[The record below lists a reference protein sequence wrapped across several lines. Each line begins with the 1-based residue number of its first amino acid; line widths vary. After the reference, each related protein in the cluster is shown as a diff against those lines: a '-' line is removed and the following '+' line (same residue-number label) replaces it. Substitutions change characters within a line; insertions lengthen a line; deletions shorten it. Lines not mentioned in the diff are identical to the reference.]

1 MFTVFVPIVLVSGI
15 MFHGVGSTYNQC
27 NYMSLVGARWYYDWG
42 ANPPLCAGIEAV
54 PMIYGAGGAGKP
66 VGGNSEWVLWF
77 NEPELTGQDNFLT
90 PEQAAQLWNDNVD
103 KYPGKKHVS
112 PGVTDLVWL
121 SRFLSLVSR
130 KPDAIAIHYYAWRG
144 LDTEIART
152 TEFLRQ
158 AVDLAQ
164 RYGIGEVW
172 LTEWAAL
179 PSYMGQDGAL
189 EYERRVLTEILPSF
203 PQITRQAWFQVSYLG
218 TEEWAFGPEN
228 NTSLV
233 DYNTGIITPFGQV
246 YKEKVGGQTV
256 NPNWDE
262 RADVTKDGVVDIF
275 DIALVAGH
283 YGDKK
288 YI

>member
-1 MFTVFVPIVLVSGI
+1 MN
-15 MFHGVGSTYNQC
+15 GVGATYHQC
-27 NYMSLVGARWYYDWG
+27 SYMPMIGAKWYYDWSS
-42 ANPPLCAGIEAV
+42 NPPICDGVEAV
-54 PMIYGAGGAGKP
+54 PMIYGASSAGKP
-66 VGGNSEWVLWF
+66 VGGNSSWILWF
-77 NEPELTGQDNFLT
+77 NEPELTGQNNYLT

-144 LDTEIART
+144 LDAEIART

-179 PSYMGQDGAL
+179 PGYMPDAA
-189 EYERRVLTEILPSF
+189 EYMRWMLKEGLPSF
-203 PQITRQAWFQVSYLG
+203 PIITWEAMFQLSYMG
-218 TEEWAFGPEN
+218 TESWALGIDN

-233 DYNTGIITPFGQV
+233 DYYTGQITEFGQV
-246 YKEKVGGQTV
+246 YKDAVGSTI
-256 NPNWDE
+256 NPDWDE
-262 RADVTKDGVVDIF
+262 ASDLNKDGIVDIL
-275 DIALVAGH
+275 DLSRVAAH
-283 YGDKK
+283 FRQKK
-288 YI
+288 T